1 MLQLTITKMTRSV
14 LFNVFAFYFFYRLQI
29 MNKDFSDL
37 SRNEL
42 WSDIKTLKRKKGIT
56 DKIDYSTQYKTVYKA
71 FDVCGIDSQRKI
83 R

>member
-1 MLQLTITKMTRSV
+1 
-14 LFNVFAFYFFYRLQI
+14 

-83 R
+83 RWNTKSMESNYSDKPV